1 MLLGIIIWV
10 GSYVYS
16 IFTICNSNRVL
27 ILKMN
32 VIKTR
37 MYRMNRICHKVMS
50 DLDDFRRLTI
60 THNIIWHYPRIITC
74 RLTYSH
80 AINFSTKTFL
90 RVISENSSIHKLQ
103 TRNNIINIHQSP
115 KSTIFYTKICTHYT
129 RQNTLARP

>member
-60 THNIIWHYPRIITC
+60 ILYGIT
-74 RLTYSH
+74 RGLLH
-80 AINFSTKTFL
+80 
-90 RVISENSSIHKLQ
+90 VV
-103 TRNNIINIHQSP
+103 
-115 KSTIFYTKICTHYT
+115 
-129 RQNTLARP
+129 